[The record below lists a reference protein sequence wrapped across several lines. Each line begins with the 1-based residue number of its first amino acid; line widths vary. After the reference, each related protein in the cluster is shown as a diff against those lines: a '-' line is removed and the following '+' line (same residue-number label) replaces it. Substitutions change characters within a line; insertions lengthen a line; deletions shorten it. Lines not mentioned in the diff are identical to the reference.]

1 MRGLWLPILA
11 FVAVCL
17 ELRAEETLSPGARIR
32 ITAPKT
38 FEVSGGFKTTPEA
51 WKERFGKSDLGVITV
66 THEEQNEFLTLP
78 RPGKTLKG
86 RLLSFD
92 DEVFTVQLD
101 GETSPSRIPR
111 EAIARVQVG
120 HSSRGNAILRGAVIG
135 AAVGV
140 SFALAVDPGLVVGHP
155 SEVAQS
161 VGVPGAMLGALI
173 GAIRPGERWR
183 TADPRAVHTTVPS
196 NGAGG
201 LQLGLAPQ
209 GRGMGVSL
217 SVKF

>member
-1 MRGLWLPILA
+1 MASKPSQPRHPA
-11 FVAVCL
+11 A
-17 ELRAEETLSPGARIR
+17 
-32 ITAPKT
+32 
-38 FEVSGGFKTTPEA
+38 SG
-51 WKERFGKSDLGVITV
+51 RR
-66 THEEQNEFLTLP
+66 TLP
-78 RPGKTLKG
+78 RLEVSRANVATTHSGLGRRRPGG
-86 RLLSFD
+86 SFRRGPFARRED
-92 DEVFTVQLD
+92 R
-101 GETSPSRIPR
+101 ETSPSRIPR

-140 SFALAVDPGLVVGHP
+140 SFALAVDPALVIGHP

-173 GAIRPGERWR
+173 GAIRSGERWR
-183 TADPRAVHTTVPS
+183 TVDQRAVHPTVPS

-209 GRGMGVSL
+209 RRGMGVSL
-217 SVKF
+217 SVRF